1 MNDPVPVLGG
11 VHLERVELRRI
22 RIPLI
27 RPFRTSFG
35 SEHVRDVLLVK
46 AETTDGDG
54 WAECATEPAPLY
66 SAEYTDAAEH
76 VLEHHLIPRLFAA
89 AHLTAPAVGTLLAP
103 VKGHRM
109 AKAAIETAVLDA
121 ELRAAGLSLGTY
133 LGAVRG
139 AVDCG
144 VSVGITGAVDEL
156 IEHVAG
162 YIDDGY
168 RRVKLKIEPGWDLEP
183 VGAVRARW
191 PELPLQV
198 DANTAYRVTDARHL
212 ARLDELGLLLIEQP
226 LADDDLVGHAELAAL
241 LRTPICL
248 DESIVSAAVAQSAIR
263 LGACSIVNIKP
274 ARVGGYLEAR
284 RIHDVCAGHGVTVW
298 CGGMLETGVGRAANL
313 ALAGLPNF
321 TLPGDTSAS
330 ARYYEQDIT
339 EPFVL
344 DEGRLPVP
352 TGPGIGVTPLPD
364 VLADI
369 TTRVRAIG
377 R

>member
-1 MNDPVPVLGG
+1 VNDPVSALGG
-11 VHLERVELRRI
+11 VHLERIELRRI

-35 SEHVRDVLLVK
+35 TEHVRDVLLVK
-46 AETTDGDG
+46 VETTDGDG
-54 WAECATEPAPLY
+54 WAECATEPEPLY

-76 VLEHHLIPRLFAA
+76 VLEHHLIPRLFSAPD
-89 AHLTAPAVGTLLAP
+89 LTAEAVGTLLAP

-121 ELRAAGLSLGTY
+121 ELRAAGLSLGRY
-133 LGAVRG
+133 LGAVRS
-139 AVDCG
+139 AVECG
-144 VSVGITGAVDEL
+144 VSVGITGTVDEL
-156 IEHVAG
+156 LEHVAG
-162 YIDDGY
+162 YVADGY

-183 VGAVRARW
+183 VAAVRARW

-212 ARLDELGLLLIEQP
+212 ARLDELGLLLVEQP
-226 LADDDLVGHAELAAL
+226 LPDDDLAGHAELATL

-248 DESIVSAAVAQSAIR
+248 DESIVSAAVAKSAIR
-263 LGACSIVNIKP
+263 LGACSIVNVKP

-284 RIHDVCAGHGVTVW
+284 RIHDLCASHGVPVW

-313 ALAGLPNF
+313 ALAALPNF

-364 VLADI
+364 VLARV
-369 TTRVRAIG
+369 TTKVRTL
-377 R
+377 RR